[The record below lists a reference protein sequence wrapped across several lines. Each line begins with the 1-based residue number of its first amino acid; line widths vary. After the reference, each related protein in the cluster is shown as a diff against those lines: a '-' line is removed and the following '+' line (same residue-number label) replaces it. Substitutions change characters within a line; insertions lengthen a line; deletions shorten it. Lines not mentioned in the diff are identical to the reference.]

1 MKKNQTFTSVHVKSD
16 IQEKFTIPVNFEHK
30 RKATVLVS
38 IKLSDQVQWQSLEIF
53 NLNLEHFVN
62 FYCLNCKNENYLL
75 RVLQFSS
82 LSFVITII
90 YNLIMAIIS

>member
-1 MKKNQTFTSVHVKSD
+1 MKKKLDIYKKHLKAE
-16 IQEKFTIPVNFEHK
+16 IQERFTIPVNFEHK
-30 RKATVLVS
+30 RKKTVLVS

-82 LSFVITII
+82 LSFDYY
-90 YNLIMAIIS
+90 YNL